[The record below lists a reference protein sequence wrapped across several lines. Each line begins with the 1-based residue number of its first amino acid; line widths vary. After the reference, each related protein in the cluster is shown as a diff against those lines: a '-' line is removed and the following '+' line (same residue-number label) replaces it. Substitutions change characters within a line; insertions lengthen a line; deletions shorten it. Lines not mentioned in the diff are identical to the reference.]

1 MGILDALKGIFSGS
15 GSSGSGESSAG
26 FFFYVRCPSG
36 HPIRVWVNRSSDLV
50 QDFEGDTIGGYML
63 TKHIVCPRCYKKT
76 RAEIRY
82 DRGFRETSR
91 EIDNGRFIDA
101 SEYEAATGGSASPG
115 A

>member
-36 HPIRVWVNRSSDLV
+36 HPIRVWLNRSSDLV
-50 QDFEGDTIGGYML
+50 QDFEGYSIGGYML
-63 TKHIVCPRCYKKT
+63 TKNIVCPRCY
-76 RAEIRY
+76 
-82 DRGFRETSR
+82 RETSR